1 VTFKSLVTNESERR
15 REQRIREPFPAR
27 VEGVDTDGK
36 SFEADTV
43 IDNINT
49 DCLYVRLLPPLERG
63 ANLSVA
69 FRLSVASGKSATSA
83 RVELKGEVIRVDS
96 IPADVRGVV
105 VAYKLRRF
113 YFAKPEI
120 SGVI

>member
-1 VTFKSLVTNESERR
+1 VTFISLVTTESERR

-27 VEGVDTDGK
+27 VEGIDTDGK
-36 SFEADTV
+36 SFKTDTV

-49 DCLYVRLLPPLERG
+49 NCLYVRLLHPVERG

-69 FRLSVASGKSATSA
+69 FRLSLASARAKTSA
-83 RVELKGEVIRVDS
+83 RVKLIGEVIRVDS

-105 VAYKLRRF
+105 VAYKLQRF
-113 YFAKPEI
+113 YFAKSEI
-120 SGVI
+120 SGVG